1 MQNISLLYTN
11 KLSLSHFTTLVWY
24 RTVASDGLSLSLSL
38 SLVCFSSHSVHPDV
52 PPMLQQAHNSSD
64 AESQRIERG
73 RAGER
78 ASGARC
84 SPWGWSEALV

>member
-38 SLVCFSSHSVHPDV
+38 SYASPPILFILMSLPCSSRLTTAQMQNPRG
-52 PPMLQQAHNSSD
+52 SS
-64 AESQRIERG
+64 AGG
-73 RAGER
+73 RARER
-78 ASGARC
+78 VEHDAVLGV
-84 SPWGWSEALV
+84 G